1 MISIIEVMLYGSQGN
16 NAVVKLPG
24 RKNAAVVLQADTLRS
39 LVDQASEVV
48 ALIDADTCDER
59 LRDEGHA
66 LLDRLNEIFDCL
78 RYEVTQAGETLE
90 I

>member
-1 MISIIEVMLYGSQGN
+1 MISTMNVLLYGPLGN

-24 RKNAAVVLQADTLRS
+24 RQNAAVVLQADTLRS

-48 ALIDADTCDER
+48 ALIDARDYNEH
-59 LRDEGHA
+59 LHDEGHA
-66 LLDRLNEIFDCL
+66 LLDRLNEILDRL
-78 RYEVTQAGETLE
+78 RYEVTQAGETLD